1 MTMGRSKGVLR
12 RKLAVLGAAVTM
24 AVMLVM
30 AAATVSA
37 LPATT
42 ETLNASSSDPFTIDN
57 PCPGYEEPILVEGV
71 FHQVMRVTQVD
82 RPNTQP
88 GTDIYTYTIRSN
100 TTNVTGTGEVSGD
113 EYRFI
118 NKGGEVGG
126 SFSTEVTPEG
136 QGIAGQF
143 TDEVSYII
151 VSEGASP
158 NFMYH
163 RTVKYVFPQDPDPEQ
178 PGPDPIV
185 EIQNER
191 TTCTGGGQTAQPLP

>member
-1 MTMGRSKGVLR
+1 MGRSKEVLR
-12 RKLAVLGAAVTM
+12 RKLAILGAAVTM

-30 AAATVSA
+30 AAAAVSA

-42 ETLNASSSDPFTIDN
+42 ETFSVSSPESFTINN

-71 FHQVMRVTQVD
+71 FHHVLRVTQVD
-82 RPNTQP
+82 RADTQP
-88 GTDIYTYTIRSN
+88 GTDIYTYTIRTNS
-100 TTNVTGTGEVSGD
+100 TNVTGTGELSGD

-118 NKGGEVGG
+118 NPGGSVGG

-143 TDEVSYII
+143 TDELSYII

-163 RTVKYVFPQDPDPEQ
+163 ETIKYVFPHDPDPEQ

-185 EIQNER
+185 EIQNYR
-191 TTCTGGGQTAQPLP
+191 TTCTGDGQTAQPLP

>member
-1 MTMGRSKGVLR
+1 MGRSKGEVSR
-12 RKLAVLGAAVTM
+12 RKLAVLAAAVTM
-24 AVMLVM
+24 VMML
-30 AAATVSA
+30 AAASAVSA

-42 ETLNASSSDPFTIDN
+42 ETFSVSSPESFTINN

-71 FHQVMRVTQVD
+71 FHHVVRVTQVD

-88 GTDIYTYTIRSN
+88 GTDMYAYTIRTNS
-100 TTNVTGTGEVSGD
+100 TNVTGTGEVSGD

-118 NKGGEVGG
+118 NIGGSVGG
-126 SFSTEVTPEG
+126 TFITEVTPEG
-136 QGIAGQF
+136 QGIAGTF
-143 TDEVSYII
+143 TDELSYII

-163 RTVKYVFPQDPDPEQ
+163 ETIKVVFAHDPDPEQ

-185 EIQNER
+185 KIENYR
-191 TTCTGGGQTAQPLP
+191 TTCTGDGQTAQPLP